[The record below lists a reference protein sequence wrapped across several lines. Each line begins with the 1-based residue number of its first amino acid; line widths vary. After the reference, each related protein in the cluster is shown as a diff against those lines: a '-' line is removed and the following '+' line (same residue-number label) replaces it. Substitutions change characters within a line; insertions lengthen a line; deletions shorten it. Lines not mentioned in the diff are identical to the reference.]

1 MSRAIPAGS
10 PQKERGGYFEAYSR
24 VAFAGAVLNRDQ
36 SCNDPLLSLANLRI
50 SRRQLLKVLG
60 GVCAYG
66 VLASFPEKAA
76 LAQGTTDL
84 AARSDSIRGPAMA
97 SEEQAWRW
105 LSADDAARAVRVG

>member
-1 MSRAIPAGS
+1 
-10 PQKERGGYFEAYSR
+10 EAYSR

-50 SRRQLLKVLG
+50 SRRQLLKVMG

-66 VLASFPEKAA
+66 MLASFPRKAA

-84 AARSDSIRGPAMA
+84 ATRSDSVRGPAMA